1 MSEIRDLE
9 GLVFD
14 KLTVVKQ
21 LKERAKNNS
30 VQWECVCECGKT
42 VVYPSYELS
51 IGRHSSCGCSKDK
64 LDVSV
69 GESFGRLTTLY
80 PHTTYS
86 KKRKRKSIY
95 WVCECECKN
104 KIVLRESQ
112 IKKRMRMSCGCSKK
126 RHKESHGSNRTP
138 EYVAWIGM
146 IERCYNVNHPSYAY
160 YGARGVE
167 VCNRWLNSYE
177 NFLEDMGRR
186 PEPEYSLDRIDVNCN
201 YEPNNCRWADKT
213 TQSRNQRVSKAN
225 TSGFRGV
232 NKSSRKYADNIPR
245 WQVRISTDKGRLNL
259 GTFKDFEEAVQVR
272 KDAELKYWVITHK

>member
-1 MSEIRDLE
+1 
-9 GLVFD
+9 
-14 KLTVVKQ
+14 
-21 LKERAKNNS
+21 
-30 VQWECVCECGKT
+30 
-42 VVYPSYELS
+42 
-51 IGRHSSCGCSKDK
+51 
-64 LDVSV
+64 
-69 GESFGRLTTLY
+69 
-80 PHTTYS
+80 
-86 KKRKRKSIY
+86 
-95 WVCECECKN
+95 
-104 KIVLRESQ
+104 
-112 IKKRMRMSCGCSKK
+112 MRMSCGCSKK

-146 IERCYNVNHPSYAY
+146 IERCYNVNHPSYEY

-272 KDAELKYWVITHK
+272 KDAELKYWGHHT